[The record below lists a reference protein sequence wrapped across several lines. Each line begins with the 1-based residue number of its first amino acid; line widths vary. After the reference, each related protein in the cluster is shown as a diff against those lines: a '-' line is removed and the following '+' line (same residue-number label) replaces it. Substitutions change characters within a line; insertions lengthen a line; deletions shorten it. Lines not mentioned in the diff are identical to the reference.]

1 MRGGGRGGPA
11 GRVSGRDVAALVAA
25 SAAVQERIALCLRQ
39 DAPARARGASAQKAP
54 ACARVC
60 SRADDAAAA
69 ATKLAASG
77 SVRGRIALRLQPQA
91 PAGAESASVRGA
103 PARARSVPA
112 AAGPTTTVAKVGKVA
127 LRPGSLFVRSQRRR
141 GVYGL
146 AGPEVG
152 HANAARRQLHS
163 FQHAAVKR
171 KFSASGQLRC
181 SASCTCESM
190 R

>member
-112 AAGPTTTVAKVGKVA
+112 AAGPTTTLANVPRG
-127 LRPGSLFVRSQRRR
+127 RRR
-141 GVYGL
+141 HPLLPRQPL
-146 AGPEVG
+146 ARGCS
-152 HANAARRQLHS
+152 QCW
-163 FQHAAVKR
+163 R
-171 KFSASGQLRC
+171 KKQPP
-181 SASCTCESM
+181 
-190 R
+190 